1 MDMIRATALAV
12 LLSAGPAAAQ
22 SVSISGSVRD
32 TQSAG
37 VAGAAVSVFRVDGPF
52 GGGSVVAS
60 TTTDPQGAYALM
72 VDGGCG
78 LQCRVSVAV
87 AGRVVAPDVRIVGAS
102 SSGQDFI
109 AALPATINVR
119 VETFEGATPV
129 PGLRPSIA
137 FREPATAPQVVD
149 LGNGAWRFE
158 QVFPAP
164 LHLCAQSDDDTYVGT
179 CQGDQVMPFTN
190 VVDGLQEMLPVEG
203 ATQDLLLRLRTGAT
217 LTGILSDAYRAAPI
231 ASTPLQ
237 MALFNFAGTATRTLL
252 MRTDAQGRYRV
263 PGLPQGNYRLQV
275 TIRTP
280 YYTTMRYPGL
290 ECLQPE
296 DCLPNSGSY
305 VSVSGTAVVDNLGF
319 ELTPGAV
326 LTGRITDAAT
336 GAPLPGIEVRAYQ
349 TQIFIGTTRVAS
361 ATTGADGRY
370 ALAHVPI
377 ELATRLGTANNAGYI
392 DAGWPAAPCDM
403 PECSGGT
410 AITVQSGV
418 AGAAYDFALASG
430 RAIAGTVDM
439 PGTAPGALQGTV
451 TIFRQDAAQM
461 TALWSGPV
469 ATGQSFVTRG
479 FPAGTYFA
487 LARLGSAC
495 QVHALQACTPGFTPN
510 ASTATPIVLPAA
522 LGTYPGVDFDFPS
535 DLLFGNG
542 FEP

>member
-1 MDMIRATALAV
+1 MDLVRSTVFAALLA
-12 LLSAGPAAAQ
+12 AGPAAAQ

-32 TQSAG
+32 TQSAA
-37 VAGAAVSVFRVDGPF
+37 VAGAVVSVLRVDNPLS
-52 GGGSVVAS
+52 GGSVVAT
-60 TTTDPQGAYALM
+60 TTTDAQGSYALA

-78 LQCRVSVAV
+78 LQCRVSVAA
-87 AGRVVAPDVRIVGAS
+87 AGRVVAPDLRIVGAS
-102 SSGQDFI
+102 ASEQDFI

-119 VETFEGATPV
+119 METFEGATPV
-129 PGLRPSIA
+129 SGLRPFIA
-137 FREPATAPQVVD
+137 YREPATAPQVVD

-158 QVFPAP
+158 QVFPGP
-164 LHLCAQSDDDTYVGT
+164 LHLCAQSDDDAYVGT
-179 CQGDQVMPFTN
+179 CQGDQVMPFTH
-190 VVDGLQEMLPVEG
+190 VLEGLQEMLPAEG
-203 ATQDLLLRLRTGAT
+203 ATQDLVLRLRTGAT
-217 LTGILSDAYRAAPI
+217 LTGILSDVYRAAPI

-252 MRTDAQGRYRV
+252 TRTDAQGRYRIA
-263 PGLPQGNYRLQV
+263 GLPQGNYRLQV

-290 ECLQPE
+290 ECPQPE

-305 VSVSGTAVVDNLGF
+305 VSVSGGAVVDNLGF

-326 LTGRITDAAT
+326 LTGRVTDAAT

-349 TQIFIGTTRVAS
+349 TQIFIGTSRVAS

-370 ALAHVPI
+370 AVANIPLDF
-377 ELATRLGTANNAGYI
+377 ATRLGTANTAGYI
-392 DAGWPAAPCDM
+392 DVGWPAAPCDA

-410 AITVQSGV
+410 AIAVQSGV
-418 AGAAYDFALASG
+418 TSAAYDFTLASG
-430 RAIAGTVDM
+430 RAIGGTLGM
-439 PGTAPGALQGTV
+439 QGAAPGATQGTV
-451 TIFRQDAAQM
+451 IIFRQAGSQM

-487 LARLGSAC
+487 LAQLGNAC
-495 QVHALQACTPGFTPN
+495 QVHALQACTPGLTPN
-510 ASTATPIVLPAA
+510 PTTATPIVLPAA